1 MLSILVDFNDIE
13 QGTVT
18 GLCSEVT
25 GQNGISAQPGV
36 GISLT
41 DGEGNWCWGTILDV
55 HDGLVSVELDLST
68 WTTEQP
74 LTLDSSSANGAG
86 ARMRLLGLTFG
97 GSSSSGSPV
106 RGTRRVVPIT

>member
-1 MLSILVDFNDIE
+1 MLTILVDFNDIE

-36 GISLT
+36 GLSTT

-55 HDGLVSVELDLST
+55 HDGLMSIELDLST

-86 ARMRLLGLTFG
+86 ARMRLHGQAA
-97 GSSSSGSPV
+97 SASNSGSRV
-106 RGTRRVVPIT
+106 RGTRRVVLIA